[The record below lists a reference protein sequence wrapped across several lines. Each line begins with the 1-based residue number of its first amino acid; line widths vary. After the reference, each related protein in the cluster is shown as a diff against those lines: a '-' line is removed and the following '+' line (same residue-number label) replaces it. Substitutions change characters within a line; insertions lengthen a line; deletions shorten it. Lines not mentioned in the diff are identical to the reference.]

1 MKQFYSLTA
10 LAVFFTIPAFAQY
23 TQNFEASNSLTTGCT
38 SVVNAALTNTPGEV
52 ITGTSSL
59 YCNPP
64 VTGAGTRDY
73 STPYLNFTTTSITVS
88 FNYKLNQALNGQAL
102 RTIQIG
108 IQDPNGFTP
117 LTTINMDNNNDPV
130 VSTPFSQTFSVPTG
144 AHRLVLKMG
153 GSQGNG
159 SVRIILDDL
168 VVSAGAYYSVGG
180 TCNAAPSIQNDFYS
194 TPSLTSYAGGSVL
207 ANDSDPNGE
216 SFGVPVVTVP
226 SPDGN
231 VTMNDDG
238 TFLFVANAGFTGTS
252 TSFTYNVFDKGFEPL
267 SGSAVVTINFG
278 AAAPLPLKLLSF
290 QGTLVSNKVQ
300 LSWAVNDNQTGN
312 SFTIEKSTDGKR
324 YTEVKKVMITGR
336 IGSESYLYNEN
347 ESLNGSA
354 FYRIKLE
361 NKDYSRSYSRII
373 FLKSTDGRNDGITVL
388 QNPIRSAL
396 SFSFTAEKSGPATV
410 NLYNMMGVRMQS
422 FQVLVQKGSN
432 VIAQPVNDAVV
443 PGSYI
448 LEVSNGT
455 DRKTVKLTK

>member
-1 MKQFYSLTA
+1 M
-10 LAVFFTIPAFAQY
+10 
-23 TQNFEASNSLTTGCT
+23 
-38 SVVNAALTNTPGEV
+38 
-52 ITGTSSL
+52 
-59 YCNPP
+59 
-64 VTGAGTRDY
+64 
-73 STPYLNFTTTSITVS
+73 
-88 FNYKLNQALNGQAL
+88 
-102 RTIQIG
+102 
-108 IQDPNGFTP
+108 
-117 LTTINMDNNNDPV
+117 
-130 VSTPFSQTFSVPTG
+130 
-144 AHRLVLKMG
+144 
-153 GSQGNG
+153 
-159 SVRIILDDL
+159 
-168 VVSAGAYYSVGG
+168 
-180 TCNAAPSIQNDFYS
+180 
-194 TPSLTSYAGGSVL
+194 L

-252 TSFTYNVFDKGFEPL
+252 TSFTYNVFDKGLEPL

-432 VIAQPVNDAVV
+432 VIAQPVSDAVV